1 MSGKGSALKFL
12 LDEGVPVSAGRAL
25 EDAGHTVI
33 PFHKAL
39 LKGSADPVV
48 CAAAEANDA
57 ILVAHDGDMKRLAQ
71 RQGVSLSRFRKL
83 SLLKLSCR
91 ESQAAHRIVAAM
103 SLIEH
108 EWSRSDKIKDRRI
121 FIDVATDV
129 IRVYR

>member
-1 MSGKGSALKFL
+1 VSGKRSALKFL
-12 LDEGVPVSAGRAL
+12 LDEGVTGTTGKAL
-25 EDAGHTVI
+25 EAAGHTVI
-33 PFHKAL
+33 PFREAL

-48 CAAAEANDA
+48 CAAAEANNA

-71 RQGVSLSRFRKL
+71 RNGVKQSRFRKL

-91 ESQAAHRIVAAM
+91 ESQAPNRVALAM

-108 EWSRSDKIKDRRI
+108 EWSISDAARDRRI